1 VGGSIVSND
10 PELSASNILTRSFLL
25 RPYVPVEEWRTWNMR
40 LIVLPILSY
49 LNIVFLAGCVQSDEE
64 YFRHLEREGIYQ
76 EQRNRQ
82 LSPPSYGL
90 EEFQREKEEA
100 GREH

>member
-1 VGGSIVSND
+1 VGGSIVSNY